1 MMEYQ
6 TLIVEKKNRVGVIT
20 LNRPE
25 VRNALNTQLSEEMIE
40 ALQGYDKDPE
50 VVVIIIT
57 GAGAAFCSGH
67 DFSELQGKT
76 LTDFRR
82 TFVKSVQVLQTM
94 AGISKAVIAAV
105 NGYATAMGCAL
116 AAGCDLV
123 VASEEAKFQTP
134 GVNIGFACVTPMAA
148 IYRSVGRKKC
158 LEMIITGEAIDANEA
173 ERIGLVNKVV
183 PQKDLEKA
191 AFELAEKIASKA
203 PLALQFG
210 KQAFYAMADMQ
221 HDQAY
226 KYAVEMIS
234 LNADTEDGREGMAA
248 FLEKRPMPE
257 WKGR

>member
-1 MMEYQ
+1 MEYQ

-25 VRNALNTQLSEEMIE
+25 VRNALNAQLSEEMIE
-40 ALQGYDKDPE
+40 ALQGFDKDPD

-82 TFVKSVQVLQTM
+82 TFGKSVQVLQTM
-94 AGISKAVIAAV
+94 AGISKTVIAAI

-148 IYRSVGRKKC
+148 IFRSVGRKKC
-158 LEMIITGEAIDANEA
+158 LELIITGEAIDANEA

-191 AFELAEKIASKA
+191 VFELAEKIASKA

-210 KQAFYAMADMQ
+210 KQAFYAMADMEY
-221 HDQAY
+221 DQAY

-234 LNADTEDGREGMAA
+234 LNADTEDGRGGMAA